1 MSLMSLCVTFASD
14 SIRKDLPRQEGWL
27 MASQE
32 WWQRLRRDRE
42 ARGLSQAQAVR
53 EFIAHA
59 GHHVPDDFETVL
71 TAWKRW
77 ERGAIKGVPA
87 KENQRAI
94 AAMFGTAVDAYFGP
108 SGPVAAPPHLSD
120 DETLE
125 LVQRLR
131 ASSVDPATLELA
143 QIMTDRLC
151 TDYASRPGEE
161 VLDEA
166 QRWLA
171 EIAALKDKPMRYR
184 QLGEIYTLAGWLSLL
199 VACLHYDQGDERSA
213 ESARAGAI
221 MLATEIGHT
230 EILGWAHEIHAWMA
244 LTRGDYYGVLE
255 AAKVGLRENRNHS
268 VAVQLE
274 AQSAKA
280 WARLGR
286 RREVELSLDR
296 GRDMLDRMNYP
307 TNPRN
312 HFQVDPAKFDFYA
325 MDCYRAVGDDAL
337 AMAMADAVTAT
348 STSPGGEVISPMR
361 LSEAQLTKATV
372 LARNGEVDQAMS
384 AAEAGLVGARR
395 SLPSLLMVGSEVA
408 DELVRLHPHSES
420 AVAFGHHIYLLGHPD
435 KDVKRG

>member
-1 MSLMSLCVTFASD
+1 M
-14 SIRKDLPRQEGWL
+14 DLPEQEGRL
-27 MASQE
+27 MASEE

-42 ARGLSQAQAVR
+42 ARGLSQAKAVR

-59 GHHVPDDFETVL
+59 DHYLPSDFESVL
-71 TAWKRW
+71 TSWKRW
-77 ERGAIKGVPA
+77 ERGDVGTPSR
-87 KENQRAI
+87 ENRQAI
-94 AAMFGTAVDAYFGP
+94 AATFGTAVDAYFGP
-108 SGPVAAPPHLSD
+108 SEPVVSPPRLND

-143 QIMTDRLC
+143 QVMTDRLC

-171 EIAALKDKPMRYR
+171 EIAALKDKPMRYQ
-184 QLGEIYTLAGWLSLL
+184 QLGEVYTLAGWLSLL
-199 VACLHYDQGDERSA
+199 VACLHYDHGDERAA
-213 ESARAGAI
+213 EQARIGAI
-221 MLATEIGHT
+221 MLATEIGHS
-230 EILGWAHEIHAWMA
+230 EILGWAHEIRAWMA

-255 AAKVGLRENRNHS
+255 AAKAGLRETRTHS

-286 RREVELSLDR
+286 RREVELALDR
-296 GRDMLDRMNYP
+296 GRASLDRLDYP
-307 TNPRN
+307 VNPRN

-337 AMAMADAVTAT
+337 AMAMAEAVTAT
-348 STSPGGEVISPMR
+348 STSPGGDVISPMR
-361 LSEAQLTKATV
+361 LSEAELTKATV
-372 LARNGEVDQAMS
+372 LARAGEVNAATA
-384 AAEAGLVGARR
+384 AAEAGLDGDRR

-408 DELVRLHPHSES
+408 NELRRLHPHNES
-420 AVAFGHHIYLLGHPD
+420 AVEFGHHIYLLGHPD
-435 KDVKRG
+435 PKAPHG

>member
-1 MSLMSLCVTFASD
+1 MSPMSLCVTFAND
-14 SIRKDLPRQEGWL
+14 SNRMDQPRQEGRL

-59 GHHVPDDFETVL
+59 DHHVPEDFESVL

-87 KENQRAI
+87 KENQQAI
-94 AAMFGTAVDAYFGP
+94 AAMFGTAVAAYFGP
-108 SGPVAAPPHLSD
+108 SRPVESPPRLSD

-143 QIMTDRLC
+143 QVMTDRLC
-151 TDYASRPGEE
+151 TDYASRPGAE

-166 QRWLA
+166 QRWLG
-171 EIAALKDKPMRYR
+171 EIASLKDKPMRYQ
-184 QLGEIYTLAGWLSLL
+184 QLGEVYTLAGWLSLL
-199 VACLHYDQGDERSA
+199 VACLQYDQGDERAA
-213 ESARAGAI
+213 ESARAGAV
-221 MLATEIGHT
+221 MLATEIGHG
-230 EILGWAHEIHAWMA
+230 EILGWAQEIRAWMA

-255 AAKVGLRENRNHS
+255 AAKAGMRETREHS

-286 RREVELSLDR
+286 RREVELALDR
-296 GRDMLDRMNYP
+296 GRALLDRMDYP

-361 LSEAQLTKATV
+361 LSEAELTKATV
-372 LARNGEVDQAMS
+372 LARAGEVDEATS
-384 AAEAGLVGARR
+384 AAEAGLVGDRR

-408 DELVRLHPHSES
+408 NELRRLHPHSDS
-420 AVAFGHHIYLLGHPD
+420 ALEFSHHIYRLGHPD
-435 KDVKRG
+435 DNAKRG

>member
-1 MSLMSLCVTFASD
+1 M
-14 SIRKDLPRQEGWL
+14 DLPEQERRL
-27 MASQE
+27 MVSQD

-42 ARGLSQAQAVR
+42 ARGLSQRQAVR

-59 GHHVPDDFETVL
+59 DHYLPSDFESVL
-71 TAWKRW
+71 TSWKRW
-77 ERGAIKGVPA
+77 ERGDVGTPSP
-87 KENQRAI
+87 ENQQAI
-94 AAMFGTAVDAYFGP
+94 AATFGTAVDAYFGP
-108 SGPVAAPPHLSD
+108 PQPAASPPRLSD

-143 QIMTDRLC
+143 QVMTDRLC

-171 EIAALKDKPMRYR
+171 EIAALKDKPMRYQ
-184 QLGEIYTLAGWLSLL
+184 QLGQIYTLAGWLSLL
-199 VACLHYDQGDERSA
+199 VACLHYDQGDERAA
-213 ESARAGAI
+213 EQARQGAI
-221 MLATEIGHT
+221 MLATEIGHA
-230 EILGWAHEIHAWMA
+230 EILGWAQEIRAWMA

-255 AAKVGLRENRNHS
+255 AAKAGLRETRQHS

-286 RREVELSLDR
+286 RREVELALDR
-296 GRDMLDRMNYP
+296 GRAALDRLDYP
-307 TNPRN
+307 VNPRN
-312 HFQVDPAKFDFYA
+312 HFQVDPSKFDFYA

-337 AMAMADAVTAT
+337 AMAMAEAVSAT

-361 LSEAQLTKATV
+361 LSEAELTKATV
-372 LARNGEVDQAMS
+372 LARAGEVDLATA
-384 AAEAGLVGARR
+384 AAESGLAGDRR

-408 DELVRLHPHSES
+408 NELRRLHPNSEN
-420 AVAFGHHIYLLGHPD
+420 AVEFSHHIYLLGHPN
-435 KDVKRG
+435 GHG

>member
-1 MSLMSLCVTFASD
+1 MSPMSLCVTFAND
-14 SIRKDLPRQEGWL
+14 SIRMDLPEQEGRL
-27 MASQE
+27 MASQD
-32 WWQRLRRDRE
+32 WWQRLRRDRQ

-59 GHHVPDDFETVL
+59 DHHVPEDFESVL
-71 TAWKRW
+71 TSWKRW
-77 ERGAIKGVPA
+77 ERGGVGVPA
-87 KENQRAI
+87 QENRQAI

-108 SGPVAAPPHLSD
+108 MLPVESPPRMTD

-143 QIMTDRLC
+143 QVMTDRLC
-151 TDYASRPGEE
+151 TDYASRPGPE

-171 EIAALKDKPMRYR
+171 EIAALKDKPMRYH
-184 QLGEIYTLAGWLSLL
+184 QLGEVYALAGWLSLL
-199 VACLHYDQGDERSA
+199 VACLYYDQGDERAA
-213 ESARAGAI
+213 EQARTGAI
-221 MLATEIGHT
+221 MLAKEIGHA
-230 EILGWAHEIHAWMA
+230 EILGWAHEIRAWMA

-255 AAKVGLRENRNHS
+255 AAKAGLRETRQHS

-286 RREVELSLDR
+286 RQQVELALDR
-296 GRDMLDRMNYP
+296 GRAALDQLDYP
-307 TNPRN
+307 SNPRN

-337 AMAMADAVTAT
+337 AMAMAEAVTAT

-361 LSEAQLTKATV
+361 LSEAELTKATV
-372 LARNGEVDQAMS
+372 LARAGEVDA
-384 AAEAGLVGARR
+384 ATATAEAGLDGDRR
-395 SLPSLLMVGSEVA
+395 SLPSLLMVGNEVA
-408 DELVRLHPHSES
+408 NELRRLHPNNEN
-420 AVAFGHHIYLLGHPD
+420 AVEFSHHIYLLGHPD
-435 KDVKRG
+435 ENGNGG